1 MASSISRRGFVR
13 LASDAFLTLPAVLGG
28 VLYTTSP
35 QEALAATSAP
45 EGEEH
50 GGTLEKPT
58 DQAGVLLI
66 VLKMSEVG
74 FLVVDM
80 GSEEKKPVPGAYVK
94 VTSRYNQKVAD
105 GYTKEDGQLTLDISE
120 LAENPD
126 NLAELKTFN
135 FNGQVE
141 VTCDGYRSYT
151 TGIMRIEGGQGHI
164 APTRQLTDGLPYPAM
179 ATFSDW
185 DVLYTE
191 NEFNSSASNTE
202 ERTLSVSVHD
212 LPDDG
217 DATVRL
223 VERESG
229 KECCAVQARPSNG
242 VLTANFAQD
251 FLNTTSSHALAADR
265 DFLIEVTTN
274 NRLTYDFP
282 LHLKVIEA
290 VFDGLKQSSDEV
302 AAPISTNKTSGLKF
316 KLPAQFPLG
325 GSDSFSM
332 WLPEFPINI
341 YGDPFGY
348 VQLTLKTPAWGY
360 VNDSGKPEENG
371 WKFFP
376 RKSVEDQINKL
387 GEKMSKTLDKTGAA
401 MDRKGAFRQI
411 EYSRTFKASGNL
423 QFAALAKWDREKAT
437 FQGNFV
443 GQVVIALA
451 FSMSE
456 NFFAGPIPVLV
467 QFSVN
472 SSFTV
477 SLGGGLYVTPDPA
490 IKKPSLWDTIRS
502 FDRYR
507 WDFTNTGLSF
517 TLVISPALSIG
528 VGVKG
533 IASISVRGS
542 FTFTAFLGITYRG
555 ELDPKTHPLPH
566 YILGY
571 SLNADLVI
579 EFFLF
584 TKVFSL
590 WEGKDNNWKNNWMN
604 GTKAQADDQELP
616 SKSPTSLEEFLADMR
631 PVTDEM
637 LLESKEFTYKG
648 GLSGQSDETI
658 PGPVLRETYVED
670 AIEVQD
676 GVFIPCVM
684 YTLEMPDAA
693 TPEEEGAA
701 QGETADVREEGATA
715 PMEGSASATER
726 VEDGATQSEGLGS
739 EGLDSEGLE
748 PEGEQGGP
756 QAESLLAAGAGL
768 AAQADVADVQPVGEE
783 QPEAGDAL
791 PVGEEQPEA
800 GDALPVGEEQPEQSA
815 DGAQTGDSEP
825 ETTSAMPF
833 PTYPIPEY
841 EPVWEQQGM
850 GLSALADTQLGV
862 RGIGAKGGIQPI
874 ADRPLLFES
883 TSEAM
888 QHLTYGNPRV
898 QVVDVNGEG
907 LLLRLGSVVVNG
919 QPRTR
924 LIATVLSG
932 PFRASG
938 TRQVLDFEFDKSV
951 GISRADV
958 CDYEFSAI
966 SDTFSK
972 SPFAGV
978 ISDPEL
984 AEGGFILRVA
994 FVSGVRHTDSL
1005 ASAAT
1010 ELVFSCVQFRHNG
1023 KEGGNPFSAIHS
1035 KVSWA
1040 GSKVYGSS
1048 SDLPAYHCISSL
1060 QINVYSKSEGVKP
1073 VVTISF
1079 LDRMAD
1085 TKENVL
1091 SSDSSKVTV
1100 RMGLILAYSGD
1111 QEKVG
1116 KTFLVL
1122 EPRFLDSLLGTPF
1135 DPSTYELIFWP
1146 SNSFSITFMARGAK
1160 LAYYFVLNIIRMGP
1174 RDISQGSWKV
1184 TFQHLGS
1191 IDPRIRLHATDLRP
1205 VSDYSGQRFLATE
1218 RSEDNQAVDGQL
1230 SAALVK
1236 FDQDVNAFTM
1246 QFSKVGPSN
1255 FGIASFKVWGDFIY
1269 WPESR
1274 VGEGALEVDENG
1286 EPHDGPQEFESHLMA
1301 ARLRNGQFSDPFIMA
1316 DLDHCIDD
1324 LVSLSG
1330 TNAALTVVSSE
1341 FVDRQKNGGIL
1352 WYTSIP
1358 FVRTVTALGAEAPEP
1373 FVTPGKTCT
1382 FYVTLRNDG
1391 NTYLQGCEIAM
1402 FESGVEQAS
1411 GWLTFAA
1418 NTMVESNWNQL
1429 NDDGTFTNVEDDFAL
1444 PPGKTSVYAI
1454 ELLIPGEWEGQ
1465 HKVTFVSRNPSVA
1478 AGITAQAEDDIE
1490 FHLPPTEIP
1499 MDMVAVDAGTVDVA
1513 RFHDAPVSVRATS
1526 DSSAGTGGE
1535 SSGGNGS
1542 ASNGSGSGAGGSSS
1556 GSSSANG
1563 SKNSTP
1569 NTGDPSSLAAAGLA
1583 AAGIAI
1589 AAAGMSRK

>member
-1 MASSISRRGFVR
+1 MASSISRRGFIR

-35 QEALAATSAP
+35 QEALAVTSVP

-80 GSEEKKPVPGAYVK
+80 GSEEKRPVPGAHVK
-94 VTSRYNQKVAD
+94 VTSRYNQKVAEGD
-105 GYTKEDGQLTLDISE
+105 TKEDGQLTLDISE

-135 FNGQVE
+135 FNGRVE

-151 TGIMRIEGGQGHI
+151 TGVMRIEGGQGHI

-191 NEFNSSASNTE
+191 NEFNSSASNTD

-212 LPDDG
+212 LPDDS
-217 DATVRL
+217 DVTVRL
-223 VERESG
+223 VEREG
-229 KECCAVQARPSNG
+229 GRECCTVKARPTNG

-251 FLNTTSSHALAADR
+251 FLNTTSSHALAADK
-265 DFLIEVTTN
+265 DFLIEVTTD
-274 NRLTYDFP
+274 RLTYDFP

-290 VFDGLKQSSDEV
+290 VFDGLKQSSDQV
-302 AAPISTNKTSGLKF
+302 AAPINTSKTSGLIF

-325 GSDSFSM
+325 GNDSFNM

-348 VQLTLKTPAWGY
+348 VQLTLKTPSWGY
-360 VNDSGKPEENG
+360 VNDTGKPEENG
-371 WKFFP
+371 WKAFP

-387 GEKMSKTLDKTGAA
+387 GAKMSKTLDKTGAA

-411 EYSRTFKASGNL
+411 EYSRTFKAAGNL
-423 QFAALAKWDREKAT
+423 QLAALAKWDRAKAT

-443 GQVVIALA
+443 GQFVVALA

-467 QFSVN
+467 QFTVN

-477 SLGGGLYVTPDPA
+477 SLGGGLYVAPDPA

-502 FDRYR
+502 LDRYR

-517 TLVISPALSIG
+517 TLIINPALSIG
-528 VGVKG
+528 VGIKG

-542 FTFTAFLGITYRG
+542 FTFTAYLGITYRG

-584 TKVFSL
+584 TKIFSL

-658 PGPVLRETYVED
+658 PGPVLRETYIED

-701 QGETADVREEGATA
+701 QNETAD
-715 PMEGSASATER
+715 AS
-726 VEDGATQSEGLGS
+726 
-739 EGLDSEGLE
+739 
-748 PEGEQGGP
+748 
-756 QAESLLAAGAGL
+756 LAV
-768 AAQADVADVQPVGEE
+768 QADVADAADGQTSDETVTEPVGEAQLDDAAQPVPGE
-783 QPEAGDAL
+783 VPDISEQSEIENALAESGELPGKAAQPEAAD
-791 PVGEEQPEA
+791 VQPA
-800 GDALPVGEEQPEQSA
+800 GEEQPEQSA

-825 ETTSAMPF
+825 ETSSAIPF

-883 TSEAM
+883 TSDAM

-932 PFRASG
+932 PFRAAG

-972 SPFAGV
+972 SPFAGI

-1048 SDLPAYHCISSL
+1048 SNLPTYHCISSL

-1100 RMGLILAYSGD
+1100 RMGLIFAYSGD
-1111 QEKVG
+1111 QERVG
-1116 KTFLVL
+1116 KTFMVL

-1174 RDISQGSWKV
+1174 QDISQGSWKV

-1191 IDPRIRLHATDLRP
+1191 IDPRVRLHATDLRP
-1205 VSDYSGQRFLATE
+1205 VSDYSGQRFLATQRDE
-1218 RSEDNQAVDGQL
+1218 QNQAVDGQL
-1230 SAALVK
+1230 STALVK
-1236 FDQDVNAFTM
+1236 FDQDASAFTM

-1274 VGEGALEVDENG
+1274 VGEGALVVDENG
-1286 EPHDGPQEFESHLMA
+1286 ESHDGPQEFESHLMA

-1316 DLDHCIDD
+1316 DLGHCIDD

-1330 TNAALTVVSSE
+1330 TNAALTLVGTE
-1341 FVDRQKNGGIL
+1341 LVDRQKNGGIL

-1402 FESGVEQAS
+1402 FEGGVEQAS

-1429 NDDGTFTNVEDDFAL
+1429 NDDGTFTNTEDDFAL
-1444 PPGKTSVYAI
+1444 PPGKTSAYAI

-1499 MDMVAVDAGTVDVA
+1499 MDMVAVDAGTVDVV
-1513 RFHDAPVSVRATS
+1513 RFHDAPVSVRAAS

-1535 SSGGNGS
+1535 GSGGNGS
-1542 ASNGSGSGAGGSSS
+1542 AANNSGSGAGGSSS